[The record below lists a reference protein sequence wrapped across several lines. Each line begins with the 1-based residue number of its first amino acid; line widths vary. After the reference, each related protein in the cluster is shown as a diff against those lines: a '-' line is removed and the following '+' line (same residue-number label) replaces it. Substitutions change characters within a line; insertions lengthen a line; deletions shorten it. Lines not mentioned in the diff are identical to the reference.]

1 MRDHQD
7 KTFDRAFGHVDR
19 EWRKMAAKAIYIRE
33 GRFSP
38 QWTEEHLKEFTGIF
52 KRLLT
57 DPIDSVR
64 KEAGW
69 E

>member
-1 MRDHQD
+1 MRDHAD
-7 KTFDRAFGHVDR
+7 HTYDRATGNVDK
-19 EWRKMAAKAIYIRE
+19 EWKRMAAKAIYIRE

-38 QWTEEHLKEFTGIF
+38 QWSEEHIKEFTGIF

-57 DPIDSVR
+57 DPIESVR

-69 E
+69 K

>member
-64 KEAGW
+64 EEAGW
-69 E
+69 K